1 MNLKRGQKWPWSVS
15 KVWHVSQRF
24 AQSCAQGRTATGQS
38 EAVDE
43 LWDAFNTLTLLV
55 PGHLSPRKVLPDSIR
70 IPEEVMAV
78 MLKRKNTVSSCQNTQ
93 SAAITASLPG
103 TGTRSYRWLQL
114 DSSVSPLDHL
124 RAPLPLSHGMVLSN
138 ESALW
143 RCGTWTPI
151 SWKGAQGET
160 NAN

>member
-1 MNLKRGQKWPWSVS
+1 M
-15 KVWHVSQRF
+15 
-24 AQSCAQGRTATGQS
+24 
-38 EAVDE
+38 DE

-78 MLKRKNTVSSCQNTQ
+78 MLKRKNTASSCRNTQ

-124 RAPLPLSHGMVLSN
+124 RAPLPLSHGMVLRKCTVEMWDPNSHFLKGGPGGN
-138 ESALW
+138 QCKLRTEGSV
-143 RCGTWTPI
+143 CGTG
-151 SWKGAQGET
+151 SREFMAFCSEF
-160 NAN
+160 